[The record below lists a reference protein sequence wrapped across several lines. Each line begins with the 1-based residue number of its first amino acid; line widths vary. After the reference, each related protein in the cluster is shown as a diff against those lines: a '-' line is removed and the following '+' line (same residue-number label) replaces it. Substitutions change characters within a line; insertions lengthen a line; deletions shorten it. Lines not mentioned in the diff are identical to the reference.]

1 MGVILL
7 CRCRPAEVRTVKV
20 IGGERTKE
28 ERRGDERGE
37 ETMAARVDGNAMKK
51 RYLEDKTSLHQH
63 LKTQNV
69 LVPSGEVLT
78 YGDDSFVQFEEAGIK
93 ETQKAAFVFVA
104 GSLKEMSW
112 VQWNKGRTREDFMW
126 LVDTVV
132 QAAPVVDTVVLVVAV
147 VNTVVLVAAVA

>member
-1 MGVILL
+1 MQYCTKMGF
-7 CRCRPAEVRTVKV
+7 VRIK
-20 IGGERTKE
+20 GG
-28 ERRGDERGE
+28 RRGRDSKF
-37 ETMAARVDGNAMKK
+37 A

-78 YGDDSFVQFEEAGIK
+78 YGDDSFVQFEEVGIK
-93 ETQKAAFVFVA
+93 ETQKAAFVLVA
-104 GSLKEMSW
+104 GSLRGMSW
-112 VQWNKGRTREDFMW
+112 VQWNKGRTHEDFMW

-132 QAAPVVDTVVLVVAV
+132 QAAPVVDTMVLVVAV